1 MPLSFSPL
9 EREREKQTMAS
20 SLNSILKAAALKGVT
35 EARAAIFG
43 HVLNPTGQRSVHKI
57 LRKKLIGDYVAQ
69 WYPYD
74 IKHDDPRILQQEERE
89 YAFLYLSY
97 LLFFI
102 FFIFNLVGWPCLLV
116 VLVMPAMCL

>member
-1 MPLSFSPL
+1 MPFSFSPL
-9 EREREKQTMAS
+9 ERKRAGDLREKQTMAS

-89 YAFLYLSY
+89 YAFLSFLIC
-97 LLFFI
+97 FFFLKI
-102 FFIFNLVGWPCLLV
+102 
-116 VLVMPAMCL
+116 